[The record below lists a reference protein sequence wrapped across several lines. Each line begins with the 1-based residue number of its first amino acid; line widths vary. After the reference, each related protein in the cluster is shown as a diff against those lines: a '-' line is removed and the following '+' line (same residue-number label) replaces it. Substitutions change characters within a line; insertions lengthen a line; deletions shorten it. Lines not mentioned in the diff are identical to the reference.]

1 METHFQCLENWGRSQ
16 NSDSVSAQS
25 LLWDQQVFYVNNLA
39 SKKLMG
45 SLATAWSKRSLLCIT
60 EISAH
65 PTSSLQKWKGLVTQ
79 VCICA
84 HDVARHVHKQ
94 VCTNDL
100 GGKVVPLIA
109 ILPSRLP
116 WPSQWKKASLTT
128 RGEPVTYSSFPKT
141 KENVCLVH

>member
-1 METHFQCLENWGRSQ
+1 METYFQCLENWGRSQ

-25 LLWDQQVFYVNNLA
+25 LLWDQQVFYVKNLA
-39 SKKLMG
+39 SKKVMA
-45 SLATAWSKRSLLCIT
+45 SLTIAWSKCSLLCLT

-84 HDVARHVHKQ
+84 RTVARHMHKH
-94 VCTNDL
+94 VCTNAL
-100 GGKVVPLIA
+100 GGKVVLLIA
-109 ILPSRLP
+109 TVPSRLP
-116 WPSQWKKASLTT
+116 WASQWKKASLTT

-141 KENVCLVH
+141 KENVCLAH